1 MQESLR
7 ATSASA
13 GASLLAE
20 HGVCWLDAALAPAAL
35 RGVADEAHTSFTA
48 LLTAIISRHEAEC
61 RGLPAHLHRL
71 ARMPVQC
78 AEVVERD
85 GGRFDCRYGCDGLP
99 QLLLEQAT
107 LLAQLLEAV
116 LGDELAV
123 VAHGQVVALS
133 EEGRAHYLSED
144 AAEAGASPQAWHA
157 DGPHLFCGGAPG
169 GGAPPPKLP
178 AYAVHACTLRVHCA
192 STAYTACTLQLHCI
206 CSASMRTRRAAA
218 ESSSACAD
226 SLPPAGG
233 RDGGGALH
241 RALHSAPHGGIL
253 RSMSA

>member
-1 MQESLR
+1 MAWALRARRMRRGPSLESDRKCEKKNHARRVGFGSDPLEREFVDDNPGLKFVDQTAKANADMQESLR

-35 RGVADEAHTSFTA
+35 RSVADEARSSFTA
-48 LLTAIISRHEAEC
+48 LLSAISGRHEAVC

-71 ARMPVQC
+71 ARMPVKC

-99 QLLLEQAT
+99 QLLLGPAT
-107 LLAQLLEAV
+107 LLARLLAAV

-133 EEGRAHYLSED
+133 EEGRAHYLSE
-144 AAEAGASPQAWHA
+144 EAP
-157 DGPHLFCGGAPG
+157 
-169 GGAPPPKLP
+169 
-178 AYAVHACTLRVHCA
+178 
-192 STAYTACTLQLHCI
+192 
-206 CSASMRTRRAAA
+206 RRAAGM
-218 ESSSACAD
+218 AC
-226 SLPPAGG
+226 G
-233 RDGGGALH
+233 R
-241 RALHSAPHGGIL
+241 SAPL
-253 RSMSA
+253 RR

>member
-1 MQESLR
+1 MSMSGWSGALL

-85 GGRFDCRYGCDGLP
+85 GGRFDCRYGCDDLP

-107 LLAQLLEAV
+107 LAQLLEAV

-144 AAEAGASPQAWHA
+144 AAEAGTAPQAWHA

-169 GGAPPPKLP
+169 GGAPSPSLP
-178 AYAVHACTLRVHCA
+178 ACIPRAHCA
-192 STAYTACTLQLHCI
+192 CAVRPLHTA
-206 CSASMRTRRAAA
+206 
-218 ESSSACAD
+218 
-226 SLPPAGG
+226 
-233 RDGGGALH
+233 
-241 RALHSAPHGGIL
+241 RALHAHQA
-253 RSMSA
+253 RCRRVYRRTR

>member
-20 HGVCWLDAALAPAAL
+20 HGVCWLDAALAPAAF
-35 RGVADEAHTSFTA
+35 RSVADVSRSSFTA
-48 LLTAIISRHEAEC
+48 LLSAISGRHEAEC

-71 ARMPVQC
+71 ARMPVKC

-99 QLLLEQAT
+99 QLLLGQAT
-107 LLAQLLEAV
+107 LLARLLGAV

-144 AAEAGASPQAWHA
+144 AAAAGAAPQAWHA
-157 DGPHLFCGGAPG
+157 DGPHLFGGDAAG
-169 GGAPPPKLP
+169 GDATGGDAAEAVPSLP
-178 AYAVHACTLRVHCA
+178 AHALTVFLPLADVTEAVRCIARSALHGGTLRLV
-192 STAYTACTLQLHCI
+192 LVPLV
-206 CSASMRTRRAAA
+206 
-218 ESSSACAD
+218 
-226 SLPPAGG
+226 
-233 RDGGGALH
+233 
-241 RALHSAPHGGIL
+241 
-253 RSMSA
+253 